1 MHRKTSAKRL
11 LAIFLGFSALI
22 SAQPQNSRGSAR
34 IREWS
39 ITEHIRLSSSRPSIR
54 AGKTAMQQPTPKTD
68 HKQETQ
74 KQPRANSGEANTQ
87 RNKLSLSPVDKKEQ
101 AMSLLDGTLYST
113 KQISPA
119 EYRILVEVKAA
130 TLLWQFDR
138 ERSTTI
144 LKGAVATMRK
154 IKEDEQHSSLSQ
166 QSIDKS
172 TERLRFLVL
181 RKIAA
186 LNPGLVKDLFVYSEQ
201 PGTAVDENWTEE
213 ARAVMSVATDEI
225 ESNPKIAGRLAEQS
239 IPLGLSDWDQFLDRL
254 SERDPAEAERLAI
267 LVMNQLRSSNVTPIA
282 FQYLRQFVFGP
293 AASSSLQEY
302 YFQSVAIR
310 LGREMFP
317 GTSARDLQ
325 DALNVSRDL
334 SVLSGARSERW
345 QSYYV
350 NLTAEFEAQFKARS
364 LDIPGQPPKRMMD
377 VSMLSS
383 AASAD
388 TQGIRDQ
395 LRNVGSMR
403 NAELK
408 NRQYQKL
415 AANAALGG
423 DMSLA
428 IEIMSMI
435 DDEEIRREATLLV
448 YGPFVRKAL
457 EEADWARAQNLALN
471 VSTPLGRTLVF
482 DRIAQRMSSAAKEKD
497 SVKEVYLAAVKRLEK
512 ESSTEEVAK
521 GLLIVARALLPLDQQ
536 AGIDTIKSAAF
547 VINRMP
553 IKSESFGKSISA
565 SPIALWVQMPNYSLR
580 VDEVLET
587 TDMLET
593 VFKETAKRDVEAA
606 LALTDD
612 LTHSGFRSLARLAVA
627 EVLFD
632 QVKNAPADKKSMR

>member
-1 MHRKTSAKRL
+1 MHRRTIANSL
-11 LAIFLGFSALI
+11 LAIFLGLSVLVGAPLQNPGSSAKPHPSSGGFAYI
-22 SAQPQNSRGSAR
+22 SPTLPGQSRTRESTRESAN
-34 IREWS
+34 
-39 ITEHIRLSSSRPSIR
+39 
-54 AGKTAMQQPTPKTD
+54 
-68 HKQETQ
+68 KQETNR
-74 KQPRANSGEANTQ
+74 QPTNSSEANTQ
-87 RNKLSLSPVDKKEQ
+87 RNKLSLSPVEKKER

-113 KQISPA
+113 KQISPV

-138 ERSTTI
+138 ERSSTV
-144 LKGAVATMRK
+144 LKGVVALMKK

-166 QSIDKS
+166 QTIDKS

-201 PGTAVDENWTEE
+201 PATVVNENWTEE

-225 ESNPKIAGRLAEQS
+225 ESNPKTAGRLAEQS
-239 IPLGLSDWDQFLDRL
+239 IPLGLADWDQFLDRL
-254 SERDPAEAERLAI
+254 SEQDPAEAERLAI

-282 FQYLRQFVFGP
+282 FQDLRRFVFGP
-293 AASSSLQEY
+293 AASSLLQEY

-310 LGREMFP
+310 LGREMLP
-317 GTSARDLQ
+317 GTSARELQ
-325 DALNVSRDL
+325 DALNISRDL
-334 SVLSGARSERW
+334 SVLAGQRSERW

-350 NLTAEFEAQFKARS
+350 NLTAEFETLFKARS
-364 LDIPGQPPKRMMD
+364 LDIPGQSPKRMMD
-377 VSMLSS
+377 VSMLGSTASS
-383 AASAD
+383 D

-395 LRNVGSMR
+395 LPTAGSM
-403 NAELK
+403 K
-408 NRQYQKL
+408 NSEIRDRQYEKL
-415 AANAALGG
+415 AANAALGA

-428 IEIMSMI
+428 NEIMSKI
-435 DDEEIRREATLLV
+435 DDEEIRQETTVLV
-448 YGPFVRKAL
+448 YGPFVRKAIG
-457 EEADWARAQNLALN
+457 ESDWTRAQTLALYI
-471 VSTPLGRTLVF
+471 SAPLGRTLVF
-482 DRIAQRMSSAAKEKD
+482 ERIAQAISQASKD
-497 SVKEVYLAAVKRLEK
+497 NASVKDVYLTAAKRLEK

-565 SPIALWVQMPNYSLR
+565 SPIALWVQRPNYSLR

-606 LALTDD
+606 LTVTDE
-612 LTHSGFRSLARLAVA
+612 LTHSGFRSLARLSVA
-627 EVLFD
+627 ALLLE
-632 QVKNAPADKKSMR
+632 QAKSPPAENKIRK